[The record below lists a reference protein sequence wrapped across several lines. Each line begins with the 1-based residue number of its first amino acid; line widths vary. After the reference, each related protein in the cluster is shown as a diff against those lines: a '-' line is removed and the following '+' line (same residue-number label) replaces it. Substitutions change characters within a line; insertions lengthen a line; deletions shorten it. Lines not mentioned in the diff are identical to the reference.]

1 MSCLLVIACMSLQD
15 YSPQRRLEK
24 EDNECVNLVGE
35 ECDLMVIVA
44 SSAFAWWLC

>member
-1 MSCLLVIACMSLQD
+1 MSCLLVIACMN
-15 YSPQRRLEK
+15 PQRRLEK

-44 SSAFAWWLC
+44 INAFAWWLC